1 MLLINAEELSKSYG
15 MKQLFTKISLS
26 IESNDRIGLI
36 GINGT
41 GKSTL
46 LKLLAR
52 EESPDQGSIAYANG
66 LTIEYLSQN
75 PPYDPQD
82 TVLSHIFKGSA
93 SNLLELHEYEAK
105 RILSK
110 LGMEQYD
117 ARMGDLS
124 GGQRK
129 RVQLAA
135 VLIRPSDLLI
145 LDEPTNHL
153 DADAVA
159 WLETHLNR
167 SKTAL
172 LMITHDRYFLDRIAS
187 RMLELDQGTLYPYSG
202 NYSSFL
208 EKKAERLESQRASEH
223 KRQNLLRNELAW
235 MRQGAQARSTKQ
247 KARIERY
254 HDLEK
259 SGPKHIASDLEISVQ
274 GSRLG
279 KKVIELNEISKSY
292 GDRQIVRNFDYIV
305 QKDDRIGIV
314 GPNGRGK
321 STLLKMIAGKLSP
334 DSGSIEFG
342 TTVSIGYFSQEADE
356 LDSSLRVI
364 DYIRQG
370 AEQIHNK
377 EGVMLSASQML
388 ELFLFPSS
396 AQYTL
401 IGSLSGGEK
410 RRLFLLRILIEA
422 PNVLL
427 LDEPTNDLDIQT
439 LTILESYLDEFPG
452 AVITVSHDRFF
463 LDRVATSIIG
473 LEEDGVLL
481 QIEGNYSDYSDYKIK
496 QAAARETADK
506 IADKS
511 AAQGVRQEPAPGGSP
526 QRTLKFSFKEQREY
540 EQIDDLIAAA
550 EQKLEQLA
558 ADINEAGSEYT
569 LLQELTAQSEQAKQE
584 LEQLIERWTY
594 LNELAEAIDAQKSG
608 K

>member
-1 MLLINAEELSKSYG
+1 MLLLNTERVSKSYG
-15 MKQLFTKISLS
+15 MKRLFEDISLS
-26 IESNDRIGLI
+26 IESGDRIGLI

-46 LKLLAR
+46 LKIIAG
-52 EESPDQGSIAYANG
+52 EETADEGKLAYANG
-66 LTIEYLSQN
+66 VQIEYLSQN

-82 TVLSHIFKGSA
+82 TVLAHIFKGSA
-93 SNLLELHEYEAK
+93 SSLLELHEYEAK
-105 RILSK
+105 RILNK
-110 LGMEQYD
+110 LGMDQYE
-117 ARMGDLS
+117 ARMGELS

-153 DADAVA
+153 DAAAVS
-159 WLETHLNR
+159 WLESHLNR
-167 SKTAL
+167 AKSAL
-172 LMITHDRYFLDRIAS
+172 LMITHDRYFLDRIAN
-187 RMLELDQGTLYPYSG
+187 RMLELDQGVLYPYTG
-202 NYSSFL
+202 NYSNFL
-208 EKKAERLESQRASEH
+208 ERKAERLESQRATEH

-235 MRQGAQARSTKQ
+235 MRQGAKARTTKQ
-247 KARIERY
+247 KARIDRFHE
-254 HDLEK
+254 LEK
-259 SGPKHIASDLEISVQ
+259 SGKPQADGELEISVQ

-279 KKVIELNEISKSY
+279 KKVIELHQVSKSY
-292 GDRQIVRNFDYIV
+292 GDHAIVQNFDYIV

-321 STLLKMIAGKLSP
+321 STLLKMIAGKLAP
-334 DSGSIEFG
+334 DAGHIDFG

-356 LDSSLRVI
+356 LDPALRVI

-410 RRLFLLRILIEA
+410 RRLYLLRILIEA

-439 LTILESYLDEFPG
+439 LTILESYLDDFPG
-452 AVITVSHDRFF
+452 AVLTVSHDRFF

-473 LEEDGVLL
+473 LEEDGELL
-481 QIEGNYSDYSDYKIK
+481 HIEGNYSDYDAYKIK
-496 QAAARETADK
+496 QAASREPADQ
-506 IADKS
+506 AGGKS
-511 AAQGVRQEPAPGGSP
+511 AQQPAKTDPASASSAQRA
-526 QRTLKFSFKEQREY
+526 LKFSYKEQREF
-540 EQIDDLIAAA
+540 EQIDDQIADA

-558 ADINEAGSEYT
+558 ADIESSGSDYT
-569 LLQELTAQSEQAKQE
+569 RLQQLTADAETAK
-584 LEQLIERWTY
+584 LHLDALIERWTY
-594 LNELAEAIDAQKSG
+594 LNELAEAIEAQRSSK
-608 K
+608 